1 MRQQRANR
9 VLEPDLLIARLATRQ
24 HGVVSIEQL
33 RAAGL
38 SQDSVKRRVRGGRLH
53 RIHRGVYAVGHT
65 ALGSEGR
72 WMAAILACGDGALL
86 SHRSAAEL
94 WELLPVREGP
104 VDVTIPTAGGRRRRE
119 GIRLHRCASLLIA
132 STIRCKGIPV
142 TTPARTISDLR
153 LAASTDEVHR
163 AIREAQFRRLGL
175 GDEDGREP
183 DLTRS
188 KLERRFLR
196 LCRRHRL
203 PRPEVNARV
212 GPFEV
217 DFLWRDRRL
226 IIETDGWQA
235 HGGRLAFE
243 DDRARDVD
251 LKLLGY
257 EVVRFT
263 YRQVIDQPQT
273 VAERLKGLLG

>member
-1 MRQQRANR
+1 MLA
-9 VLEPDLLIARLATRQ
+9 PDLRIARLATRQ

-53 RIHRGVYAVGHT
+53 RIHRGVYAVGH
-65 ALGSEGR
+65 AAFGNEGR

-94 WELLPVREGP
+94 WELLPAQEGP
-104 VDVTIPTAGGRRRRE
+104 VDVTIPTTGGRRRRE
-119 GIRLHRCASLLIA
+119 GIRLHRHHSLPIA
-132 STIRCKGIPV
+132 TTSRLKGIPV
-142 TTPARTISDLR
+142 TTPARTIRDLR
-153 LAASTDEVHR
+153 RTASTDELRR

-175 GDEDGREP
+175 GDEADGEP

-196 LCRRHRL
+196 LCSRHRF

-217 DFLWRDRRL
+217 DFLWRDRGL

-251 LKLLGY
+251 LKLLGD

-263 YRQVIDQPQT
+263 HRQVMEQPRA
-273 VAERLKGLLG
+273 VAEKVGALLR